1 MKFKILSSKNYP
13 DPSADYGDCTLID
26 TGSELVIYD
35 CGSLEHAQ
43 RAEDYMQQHS
53 YTTAIGVL
61 SHNDRDHF
69 NGFPYLAE
77 QGLVTTV
84 YTPLYWDHLTEL
96 LKLLDDDRRKRSSLE
111 TTLRET
117 YANVSELEETY
128 GVTVIDALTN
138 DLPVSGV
145 EIVGPF
151 RDYALAA
158 AVQGIKATNPG
169 DKISHESFQNAAS
182 VQVSFRI
189 GNRRVLLC
197 GDSAFEPLKDQLLN
211 HSVLQLPHHGT
222 LDTAEKIFD
231 VRDQLNDTV
240 YLISDNKGSAAGGSD
255 KLMEKYPYGRCIH
268 NTRSGDL
275 AFPELLYT
283 LSGNYTGHT
292 YAGR

>member
-1 MKFKILSSKNYP
+1 MKFKILSGKNYP

-26 TGSELVIYD
+26 TGSALVIYD

-43 RAEDYMQQHS
+43 RVEDYMQQHG
-53 YTTAIGVL
+53 YDTAIGVL
-61 SHNDRDHF
+61 SHNDSDHF

-84 YTPLYWDHLTEL
+84 YTPLYWDHLAEL
-96 LKLLDDDRRKRSSLE
+96 LDLLDDDRRKPGSLE
-111 TTLRET
+111 DTLRET
-117 YANVSELEETY
+117 YANVNELEETY

-138 DLPVSGV
+138 DLSVSGV
-145 EIVGPF
+145 EIVGPSK
-151 RDYALAA
+151 DYALDA
-158 AVQGIKATNPG
+158 AVQGIKANTSDTMDG
-169 DKISHESFQNAAS
+169 ESFRNAAS
-182 VQVSFRI
+182 VQISFRI
-189 GNRRVLLC
+189 GTRRVLLC

-211 HSVLQLPHHGT
+211 HSVIQLPHHGT
-222 LDTAEKIFD
+222 LDTAEKIFA

-240 YLISDNKGSAAGGSD
+240 YLVSDNKGSAAGGSD

-283 LSGNYTGHT
+283 LSGSYTGHT